1 MNYNSGKT
9 FGESGEGRREPKHV
23 EETQTITKWGERWD
37 RQNACGC
44 SEEDR
49 HHAVKPL
56 RELEDSKVPAIF
68 GQRSAILPNGKV
80 SLSSALWYDIFF
92 QLPKFKI
99 SPFLGTFIDQRKKNR
114 AK

>member
-1 MNYNSGKT
+1 MLNNKREASNSSNSHFEQGRGKT
-9 FGESGEGRREPKHV
+9 RVCLR
-23 EETQTITKWGERWD
+23 TKFSTP
-37 RQNACGC
+37 CGARGTA
-44 SEEDR
+44 SVR
-49 HHAVKPL
+49 K
-56 RELEDSKVPAIF
+56 LEDSKAPAIF